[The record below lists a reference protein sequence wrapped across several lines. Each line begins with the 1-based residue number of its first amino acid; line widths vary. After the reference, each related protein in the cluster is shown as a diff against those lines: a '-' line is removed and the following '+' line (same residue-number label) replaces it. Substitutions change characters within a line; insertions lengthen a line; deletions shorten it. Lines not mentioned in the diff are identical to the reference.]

1 MTPQKLDDNRLYES
15 TTLIL
20 KDDENW
26 YRESCIRNE
35 FNFLS
40 QQRTTNVEFVL
51 WNKKSNQLST
61 SVSTT
66 VQNFRDIE
74 GDGEIARAH
83 AQLLCL
89 GGHPPP
95 LEDVLE
101 RISKTKLLP
110 KI

>member
-1 MTPQKLDDNRLYES
+1 MNAQKLDNNRLYES

-26 YRESCIRNE
+26 YRESCIRHE

-40 QQRTTNVEFVL
+40 QQRTTNVEMVL

-66 VQNFRDIE
+66 IQNFRDVE
-74 GDGEIARAH
+74 GEGEIARAH
-83 AQLLCL
+83 AQLVRL

-95 LEDVLE
+95 LDNVLE
-101 RISKTKLLP
+101 KTKTKLMP
-110 KI
+110 KV